1 MGQSMKVNLTYSD
14 KIRETHGLLR
24 VVKPAP
30 LVAQTALVPTVLPK
44 FNLPVV
50 QGLAPEFSLI
60 SLIDRYLFSL
70 NGEEPQFNVKVRLG
84 GPRSQGVFH
93 PSEICKED
101 ACHRA
106 MAYELIFAPASKT
119 IDARLRRIFDNGHFT
134 HARIQHVVTEAVK
147 TVGGLFKDE
156 IRLPINPERVA
167 GTTDGGM
174 IVNQWP
180 YLLEIKS
187 MNKKNFVALGK
198 APWEEHYDQLNIYMR
213 LSRVKAAIILI
224 ECKDNQDQREF
235 FVRYDEKRWM
245 RIENV
250 TKTVLGYVMAD
261 QLPERI
267 SAENGCQGKDCKFYE
282 ICKGSQQNS
291 WRPNFNLLE
300 MTK

>member
-1 MGQSMKVNLTYSD
+1 MTYADKV
-14 KIRETHGLLR
+14 RETHGLLR
-24 VVKPAP
+24 VVKPTT
-30 LVAQTALVPTVLPK
+30 VAMQTALVPAVLPK

-50 QGLAPEFSLI
+50 QGDAPEFSII

-70 NGEEPQFNVKVRLG
+70 NGEEPQFNVPVRLG

-101 ACHRA
+101 VCQRA
-106 MAYELIFAPASKT
+106 LAYELIFAPASKT
-119 IDARLRRIFDNGHFT
+119 VDARLRRIFDNGHFT
-134 HARIQHVVTEAVK
+134 HARVQHVVGEAVK
-147 TVGGLFKDE
+147 TVGGVFKDE
-156 IRLPINPERVA
+156 IRLPINSERVA

-187 MNKKNFVALGK
+187 MNKKNFIALGK
-198 APWEEHYDQLNIYMR
+198 TPWEEHYDQLNIYMR
-213 LSRVKAAIILI
+213 LSKVKAAIILI

-245 RIENV
+245 RIELI
-250 TKTVLGYVMAD
+250 TKTVLGNVMAG

-267 SAENGCQGKDCKFYE
+267 SAENGCQGKECKFYD
-282 ICKGSQQNS
+282 ICKGVDSNWVPS
-291 WRPNFNLLE
+291 FNLFNQLE
-300 MTK
+300 MSK